1 MRMPFQVYSIVV
13 IVPSVLPSSAVF
25 ILKPLRNSFGNFV
38 VNVLRLPIYRKAF
51 VCRFKIAKLSTRI
64 RPLFPDTRTLEY
76 WKVQILH
83 GVQEVSF
90 QCPGLRTKLLTAFRT
105 CSMIQLLIDNG

>member
-1 MRMPFQVYSIVV
+1 MRTPFQVYSIAV

-25 ILKPLRNSFGNFV
+25 VLKPLEFRNSFGNFV

-51 VCRFKIAKLSTRI
+51 VFHFKIAKLSNRI

-76 WKVQILH
+76 
-83 GVQEVSF
+83 
-90 QCPGLRTKLLTAFRT
+90 
-105 CSMIQLLIDNG
+105 